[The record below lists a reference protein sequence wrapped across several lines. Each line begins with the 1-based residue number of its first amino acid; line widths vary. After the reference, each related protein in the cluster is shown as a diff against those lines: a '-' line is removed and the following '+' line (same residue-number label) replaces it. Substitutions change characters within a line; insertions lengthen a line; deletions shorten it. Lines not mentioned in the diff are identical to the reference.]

1 MTDYSYVASY
11 DVIKV
16 LWQQLQSN
24 NLLSANNYYADGFM
38 QPLMP
43 IIPAQQV
50 PEFNNLLPGKTYLI
64 YDVVQKILGVQ
75 WWIFEDTITFN
86 ITSRDQ
92 VEIRTLINWMI
103 DFFRRYEKT
112 ANEFNSFL
120 PNTSIYNYLYFHI
133 DSVDPV
139 QAFHDE
145 GGFMNGMISITYAYT
160 REVDQGTGKY
170 T

>member
-11 DVIKV
+11 DVVKV
-16 LWQQLQSN
+16 LWQELQDN
-24 NLLSANNYYADGFM
+24 NLLSSSNYFADGFT
-38 QPLMP
+38 QALIP

-50 PEFNNLLPGKTYLI
+50 PEFNNLLPGKTYI
-64 YDVVQKILGVQ
+64 VYDIVQKNLGTQ
-75 WWIFEDTITFN
+75 WWISEDIITFN
-86 ITSRDQ
+86 ITSRNP
-92 VEIRTLINWMI
+92 VEIRTMINWMI

-112 ANEFNSFL
+112 AVEFNKLIST
-120 PNTSIYNYLYFHI
+120 TSPYKYLYFHI

-145 GGFMNGMISITYAYT
+145 GGFMNGMISITYAYV

-170 T
+170 V